1 MIEATSGAGI
11 APTDPATVETAPPAA
26 NSVPAVANNAA
37 GPRKFRAGAGRTI
50 CFSLIF
56 LLLLPFFVSLGPMLY
71 WRISQN
77 QWTGT
82 VGLIMLA
89 IAFTAVMYLIFV
101 ELIFSIRSRVIFGE
115 TTVRLSLPQGRG
127 LSTPFSY
134 QVRDIPYEDIAAV
147 EVRREVYGGSFAPVM
162 MKGTR
167 IRLKD
172 GSTYKLGYVN
182 EANVDPC
189 LPYGEIGEKI
199 AARAGAQ
206 ILDNG
211 DVRRSAIKKFLGLM
225 PAGTEINPITPD
237 EIKVLN
243 GRHNGMMTV
252 LVGTMALLLGFG
264 VASDRDSDIGHSNFL
279 GTLWAPAITGPAP
292 QATPPATKR

>member
-1 MIEATSGAGI
+1 MVEAASGAGSAAFNDTAQAD
-11 APTDPATVETAPPAA
+11 APTLPTLVTT
-26 NSVPAVANNAA
+26 
-37 GPRKFRAGAGRTI
+37 GRRKFRAGAGRTI

-77 QWTGT
+77 QWNGT
-82 VGLIMLA
+82 VGLIVLA

-134 QVRDIPYEDIAAV
+134 QVRDIPYEEIAAV
-147 EVRREVYGGSFAPVM
+147 EMRREVYGGSLAPVM

-182 EANVDPC
+182 EANADPC
-189 LPYGEIGEKI
+189 LPYAEIGEKI
-199 AARAGAQ
+199 AARAGAK
-206 ILDNG
+206 IVDNG
-211 DVRRSAIKKFLGLM
+211 DVRRSAIKKFFGLM
-225 PAGTEINPITPD
+225 PAGIEIHPITAD

-243 GRHNGMMTV
+243 GRHSSMMTA
-252 LVGTMALLLGFG
+252 LVGTMAVLLGFG
-264 VASDRDSDIGHSNFL
+264 VVSERHSDIGHSNFL
-279 GTLWAPAITGPAP
+279 GSLWAPASPGATTP
-292 QATPPATKR
+292 TPPAAPKR

>member
-1 MIEATSGAGI
+1 MVDAASGAGS
-11 APTDPATVETAPPAA
+11 APSGDKAPAGTTRQASKATTD
-26 NSVPAVANNAA
+26 
-37 GPRKFRAGAGRTI
+37 RKSFRAGAGRTI
-50 CFSLIF
+50 CFSLVF

-82 VGLIMLA
+82 VGLIVLA

-134 QVRDIPYEDIAAV
+134 QVRDIPYDEIAAV

-182 EANVDPC
+182 EANADPC
-189 LPYGEIGEKI
+189 LPYAEIGEKI
-199 AARAGAQ
+199 AARAGAR
-206 ILDNG
+206 IIDNG
-211 DVRRSAIKKFLGLM
+211 DVRRSAIRKFFGLL
-225 PAGTEINPITPD
+225 PAGTQINPITPD

-243 GRHNGMMTV
+243 GRHSSLMTV

-264 VASDRDSDIGHSNFL
+264 VASERHSDIGHANFL
-279 GTLWAPAITGPAP
+279 GSLWAPPSQGSTGSTAAPAP
-292 QATPPATKR
+292 PAAKR